1 MKVRSL
7 LRLLWFAVLVGLVLS
22 GCARSQDEEQTT
34 ATSPSPRAAASPA
47 PKPSPTPDYVRAYG
61 QYRQAYSHMFE
72 TGDRLAAA
80 VSAQKTLG
88 DPKEGGA
95 ALRVTLNRL
104 LGESAWL
111 AAFTMQKAV
120 QDAQDLEGASVALN
134 DNASNLA
141 TAVGTY
147 LDGAARSELLRQ
159 WQEQNRLL
167 VEFARATGRGD
178 ETGRATAIGD
188 LAALRAPLASVL
200 VSASGASNEQ
210 IASRLGE
217 EVSRLTAATDAHRA
231 KDYPKAYDAASKAAA
246 NMFDTADLLAAGIAQ
261 KQNLGPTAGGATDL
275 RVSLDRRLGDHTF
288 LVVFALQ
295 KRVSK
300 LEDVPML
307 AAALDRNAGE
317 VSAVLGGLYDD
328 PWRSDFLRQWG
339 EMNRLLL
346 EFAGHAADEFLPGR
360 MQAITGLAVVKNQL
374 GELLAVTGMRA
385 DEVADLLQE
394 HIREV
399 TTAVDTFSGSPLG
412 AVLQEHLGGGG
423 GG

>member
-1 MKVRSL
+1 MKASRL
-7 LRLLWFAVLVGLVLS
+7 LRLRALVVLMGLVAA
-22 GCARSQDEEQTT
+22 GCAPTQDEEQTT

-47 PKPSPTPDYVRAYG
+47 PKSSPTPDYVRAYG
-61 QYRQAYSHMFE
+61 QYRQAYSQMFE

-88 DPKEGGA
+88 DPKGGGA
-95 ALRVTLNRL
+95 DLRVNLNRL

-120 QDAQDLEGASVALN
+120 QDAQDLEAASVALN

-141 TAVGTY
+141 ATVGTY

-200 VSASGASNEQ
+200 ASASGASNEQ

-231 KDYPKAYDAASKAAA
+231 KDYPKAYDASQAAA

-261 KQNLGPTAGGATDL
+261 KQNLGPTAGGASDL

-300 LEDVPML
+300 QEDVPML
-307 AAALDRNAGE
+307 AASLDRNAGE

-328 PWRSDFLRQWG
+328 PWRSDFLRQWR

-360 MQAITGLAVVKNQL
+360 MQAINGLAVVKNQL

-385 DEVADLLQE
+385 DEVGDLLQE

-399 TTAVDTFSGSPLG
+399 TTSVDTFSGSPLG